1 MDPWSRGREVA
12 CDVLRSLPDLENFLI
27 FAIGEGSR
35 FLVVCFLYTSDQLF
49 FSQTPGRRPPRIT
62 GLHVNYVT
70 LGWVGAP
77 NERAPLTFHGAVVG
91 FVDRCQSRTRNLAAS
106 NKHEFFSGRSWAKIC
121 PGITLRGTLKSLKL
135 FFLKIC
141 AHSERYKI
149 SFGGYL

>member
-77 NERAPLTFHGAVVG
+77 NERALFRFHDAIAV
-91 FVDRCQSRTRNLAAS
+91 FADRCLTRTRIADQGL
-106 NKHEFFSGRSWAKIC
+106 
-121 PGITLRGTLKSLKL
+121 
-135 FFLKIC
+135 
-141 AHSERYKI
+141 
-149 SFGGYL
+149 GGGS